1 MVQILRRRHHLR
13 TTPCERQLDDDP
25 EARLAVLLATTGLTQ
40 VDLAKLL
47 GNEWEE

>member
-1 MVQILRRRHHLR
+1 MRETARIMTL
-13 TTPCERQLDDDP
+13 DP